1 MVARDPVPKVRVVV
15 LNYNG
20 GDLTRQ
26 CLASLAATRWPA
38 DALEVVLVDNAST
51 DDSVA
56 PALAEHPATRLIART
71 DNGGFP
77 ANNDALRDLEGVDY
91 VALVNND
98 AFVEPDWLAPLV
110 ATLEA
115 DPALGAACP
124 KILFVERA
132 VDGQPLVNNVGN
144 DLLPN
149 GYGVDRGFGEP
160 DDGRF
165 DEPVDVFAWCGAG
178 VLLRSDYLRDVG
190 LFDERLFLYYEDT
203 DLAWRGR
210 HRGWRYRTAPAS
222 VLHHVH
228 SASTVS
234 GSDLHRRL
242 SERNRLL
249 VLAKNAPAR
258 LALGAWLRFPL
269 STMSYAATEILR
281 PMLRGRRPDA
291 HMVALRVRSF
301 TEALA
306 LAPAMLRDR
315 RSVRS
320 SSSG

>member
-132 VDGQPLVNNVGN
+132 VDGRPLVNNVGN
-144 DLLPN
+144 DVLPN

-190 LFDERLFLYYEDT
+190 LFDERRRFCIMSTPPALCREAIYIGVSPNEI
-203 DLAWRGR
+203 ASSCWP
-210 HRGWRYRTAPAS
+210 RTPPPAS
-222 VLHHVH
+222 P
-228 SASTVS
+228 SGPGS
-234 GSDLHRRL
+234 GSRC
-242 SERNRLL
+242 
-249 VLAKNAPAR
+249 
-258 LALGAWLRFPL
+258 
-269 STMSYAATEILR
+269 R
-281 PMLRGRRPDA
+281 P
-291 HMVALRVRSF
+291 
-301 TEALA
+301 
-306 LAPAMLRDR
+306 
-315 RSVRS
+315 
-320 SSSG
+320 